1 MKATDYFRRKVQ
13 PERPYATD
21 DAILAILEAPLHRE
35 QQADGRWR
43 FYGRAPS
50 GRIMRVVTL
59 ADTETVHNAFYDRNY
74 REESL

>member
-1 MKATDYFRRKVQ
+1 VKATDYFRRKVQ

-21 DAILAILEAPLHRE
+21 DAILAILE